1 MTTDMPAFQKLK
13 PPGLHVLIGLLLL
26 LMPFYRLNGQDDKLQ
41 TRILWELDSMYR
53 LLYEFNFTNEE
64 LNGQAY
70 KDYPGIMDRLA
81 EKSMTIG
88 FDQGY
93 FKSQNTLFLYYKYAD
108 DLANAFGVLDGA
120 IAKAEAGGMAKY
132 VAQFTYLKG
141 TQFHRY
147 NEFDSSLLYFE
158 RAYDMGEQIGNR
170 PVMASAINAMAATYG
185 KLRRYDESLIYYRKA
200 LPIAI
205 ASQDSTLISLLLG
218 NMGLAFGRLEQADS
232 AYVYGL
238 QNLQMAEAS
247 QDPKDMRQA
256 LNVLTIASYLKG
268 DYTAALSYSD
278 QLYKQVEQSKD
289 WGYLVTPYLYRAKS
303 WKALGN
309 IEKALV
315 AVNRSIDIA
324 REIAYVSGEINSLE
338 WLINLNEERGA
349 YESAFRQMERLT
361 VLRDDEKEREATG
374 QLERMTLRYELKE
387 KESSLKNLQEV
398 QKITAAKIRF
408 RNLMITS
415 LVLAFL
421 IIVWF
426 TVWIYRKRVEQER
439 MQAQESQN
447 KLLRSQLN
455 PHFLFNALS
464 SIQLFMINKGQ
475 GPEALEYLSKF
486 ARLMRRILENSRESF
501 VSLEDEITTLRHY
514 LDLQKIRFDN
524 KFEYNID
531 VSTHHDLEDITI
543 PPMFAQPFIENSLEH
558 GIASRNHGVINVW
571 FEESGGSLHFRVEDN
586 GVGISRSTT
595 TQSAAAHKS
604 LATAITKDRIA
615 LLKKQLK
622 RKISFAVRDKH
633 DASNQVTGT
642 EVIFELPIMY
652 RYS

>member
-1 MTTDMPAFQKLK
+1 MHAFVKLK
-13 PPGLHVLIGLLLL
+13 PLGLYVFIGLLLL
-26 LMPFYRLNGQDDKLQ
+26 LLPLRELNAQDDRVR
-41 TRILWELDSMYR
+41 TGILTDLDSLYR
-53 LLYEFNFTNEE
+53 LLYDFNFTNEE

-70 KDYPGIMDRLA
+70 KDYPGIINRLA
-81 EKSMTIG
+81 EKSLVID

-93 FKSQNTLFLYYKYAD
+93 FKSQNTLFLYYRYAD

-120 IAKAEAGGMAKY
+120 IANAKSGKKTKY

-158 RAYDMGEQIGNR
+158 RAYELGEKIGNR
-170 PVMASAINAMAATYG
+170 QVMASAINAMAATYG
-185 KLRRYDESLIYYRKA
+185 KLRRYDESLVYYKKA
-200 LPIAI
+200 LPVAM
-205 ASQDSTLISLLLG
+205 ASQDSSLISILLG
-218 NMGLAFGRLEQADS
+218 NIGLSFGRLERADS
-232 AYVYGL
+232 AYFYGL
-238 QNLQMAEAS
+238 QNLEMAEAS
-247 QDPKDMRQA
+247 QNPKEMRQA

-268 DYTAALSYSD
+268 EYTSALSYSD
-278 QLYKQVEQSKD
+278 QLYEQVEPSKD
-289 WGYLVTPYLYRAKS
+289 WGYMITPYLYRAKC

-309 IEKALV
+309 IEQAMV
-315 AVNRSIDIA
+315 AVNKSIDIA
-324 REIAYVSGEINSLE
+324 REIAYIPGEINSLE
-338 WLINLNEERGA
+338 WLIDLNEESGA
-349 YESAFRQMERLT
+349 YESAFRHMERLA
-361 VLRDDEKEREATG
+361 VLKGDEKEREATS
-374 QLERMTLRYELKE
+374 QLERMALRYELKE
-387 KESSLKNLQEV
+387 KESRLKNLAEV
-398 QKITAAKIRF
+398 QQITAAKIRF
-408 RNLMITS
+408 RNLMIAS
-415 LVLAFL
+415 LILAFL
-421 IIVWF
+421 IIGWF
-426 TVWIYRKRVEQER
+426 TVWGYCKKVEKER

-486 ARLMRRILENSRESF
+486 AKLMRRILENSRESF

-524 KFEYNID
+524 KFEYQIS
-531 VSTHHDLEDITI
+531 VSTQRDMEDITI

-558 GIASRNHGVINVW
+558 GIANRDHGVINVW
-571 FEESGGSLHFRVEDN
+571 FEESDGSLHFRVEDN

-595 TQSAAAHKS
+595 TRSAAAHKS
-604 LATAITKDRIA
+604 LATTITKERIA

-622 RKISFAVRDKH
+622 GKISFAVRDKH
-633 DASNQVTGT
+633 DESNQVTGT
-642 EVIFELPIMY
+642 EVIFELPILY